1 MNEYNSELGE
11 MLIRLRDEHKWN
23 WGLIRGFVNRQFH
36 VSLDQPTLKEL
47 YRQAKCKQESLRKQ
61 SW

>member
-1 MNEYNSELGE
+1 MNEYISELGE
-11 MLIRLRDEHKWN
+11 TLVRLRDEHKWN

-47 YRQAKCKQESLRKQ
+47 YRQAKCK
-61 SW
+61 

>member
-1 MNEYNSELGE
+1 MYEYNSELGE

-47 YRQAKCKQESLRKQ
+47 YRQVKCKQESLCKQ